1 MTVDGGVRAGW
12 WRSSLNVFI
21 LFVVLWHHEPTFK
34 PFFVPSLSVFNLS
47 TCYCRR
53 KRKLQYQN
61 SEVLNFNG
69 TYFKTCLKR
78 LILLKIFIVTKCDK
92 RAAVILKQILTF
104 QSRYW
109 NLEHL
114 TTELRKQNLP
124 SICNFQTVFF
134 YNRLLKVWGLS
145 DRLKKSNQPW
155 KCHHETC
162 CYSCSRQDQLL
173 NLHRCSSR
181 SSSLPAGDN
190 KKDLILSVSKSSE
203 MVKLKAMAGLP
214 SSTHSTGDKTGDNL
228 LMKVNRGAAAAARR
242 WIASIYR
249 TR

>member
-1 MTVDGGVRAGW
+1 MKKKIKITKQQSTQLSW
-12 WRSSLNVFI
+12 N
-21 LFVVLWHHEPTFK
+21 LFQ
-34 PFFVPSLSVFNLS
+34 NLS
-47 TCYCRR
+47 E
-53 KRKLQYQN
+53 N
-61 SEVLNFNG
+61 
-69 TYFKTCLKR
+69 
-78 LILLKIFIVTKCDK
+78 LILLKIFIITKCEK
-92 RAAVILKQILTF
+92 RAALILKQILFF
-104 QSRYW
+104 QRRNW
-109 NLEHL
+109 NLDHL
-114 TTELRKQNLP
+114 TTELRRQNLP

-162 CYSCSRQDQLL
+162 CFSSSRQGPLL
-173 NLHRCSSR
+173 NLHRFSSR

-190 KKDLILSVSKSSE
+190 KKDLIVSVSKSSE
-203 MVKLKAMAGLP
+203 MVPLKAMAALP
-214 SSTHSTGDKTGDNL
+214 SSTHSTGDKTGDNV